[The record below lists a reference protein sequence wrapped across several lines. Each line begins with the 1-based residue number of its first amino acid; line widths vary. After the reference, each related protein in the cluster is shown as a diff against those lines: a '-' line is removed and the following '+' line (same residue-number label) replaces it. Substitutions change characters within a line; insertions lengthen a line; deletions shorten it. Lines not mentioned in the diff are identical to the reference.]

1 MTDSI
6 VRHAVASAALVLC
19 AAASAAAQPSVL
31 DGSKPAVFSFTP
43 YVGYLNF
50 GNYHESGG
58 VELSNRN
65 APVYGAQ
72 AQLDLTRRWSFVG
85 NLGYAGSRWTL
96 QNVNGPSSALDL
108 QDVDVW
114 LYDANVMYRVPLAY
128 GASSGISPFAQAG
141 LGGVRY
147 SSDLTSITT
156 PTSSSVAFNG
166 GVGVDWQLGAVGF
179 RFMAKDYVT
188 SLDWKDASD
197 ASMRGR
203 RAHNLAFISGFKVGF

>member
-1 MTDSI
+1 MTTSI
-6 VRHAVASAALVLC
+6 VRHIVASAALVLS
-19 AAASAAAQPSVL
+19 SATSVGAQPSVL
-31 DGSKPAVFSFTP
+31 NAAKPAVFSFTP
-43 YVGYLNF
+43 YVGYMNF
-50 GNYHESGG
+50 GAYRERGG

-72 AQLDLTRRWSFVG
+72 AQLDLTRRWAFVG

-96 QNVNGPSSALDL
+96 QNANGPSSALDL

-128 GASSGISPFAQAG
+128 GASSGISPFAQLG

-147 SSDLTSITT
+147 SSDLTDITT
-156 PTSSSVAFNG
+156 PTSSSIAYNA

-197 ASMRGR
+197 ASMKGK
-203 RAHNLAFISGFKVGF
+203 RAHNWALITGLKVGF